1 VKVLIVEDDPQTVE
15 AISLVFKLRWANA
28 ELLSIPGGMDAAPLV
43 EKESPN
49 IVILDLGLPDT
60 DGMEVL
66 KEIRAF
72 SDVPVLILTARDDA
86 ISQVKGLELGA
97 DEYITKPF
105 DPSIL
110 LARLKKL
117 LQHRQSAL
125 AENVPNFARGG
136 LIIDFSTRDISFKGK
151 PVKLTSTEYQLLTLL
166 ARNAGSFLPYENLL
180 QKIWEN
186 TWDTNAL
193 KTSISRLRSKLI
205 ASGASHDIITSERSL
220 GYKLNLAG

>member
-1 VKVLIVEDDPQTVE
+1 MLIVEDDPQTVE

>member
-1 VKVLIVEDDPQTVE
+1 MKVLIVEDDPQTVE

>member
-1 VKVLIVEDDPQTVE
+1 VLIVEDDPQTVE